1 MLSRRSFLALGAFVP
16 FAPSRVAP
24 KAFAHHFRYDHVIG
38 TSLDLTIHA
47 RDEVTARLADRA
59 VLNEMDRLTAILN
72 TRNPDS
78 EICKCEISGSH
89 TGSRVLEDVLNLY
102 DYWERATGGS
112 LSIRPGGIGSSRN
125 VDALGK
131 AYIIEQ
137 VMRAAREASPK
148 IQGIIVNI
156 GGDIAVW
163 GDAFEIGIADPSA
176 AYDNAAPMTRVLLR
190 DAAIA
195 TSGSYARGS
204 HILNPRTGQPV
215 SPALSATV
223 IARDAVT
230 ANALSTMICVAGA
243 DEGLRLVEST
253 PGAEA
258 LVIGASG
265 REQRSTGFS
274 RFEMRPVAQNTSPSG
289 WPAGFQLTL
298 SLVLTNGKSDDRGG
312 RRTNH
317 RPYVGV
323 WAETTSNKLVR
334 VMALWANEPRYY
346 GELSILYNRAG
357 RDPKSLLPIA
367 RATRPAGTYGLVWDG
382 VDEQR
387 MPVPMN
393 SYKIVVEASQEGGS
407 YTKQSGV
414 IVCGESPA
422 ELKLSGTVNFDPV
435 TIQYGPKSGQARQ
448 DA

>member
-16 FAPSRVAP
+16 FAPSRFAP
-24 KAFAHHFRYDHVIG
+24 KAFEHHFRYDHVIG
-38 TSLDLTIHA
+38 TSLDLSIHA
-47 RDEVTARLADRA
+47 RDEDAARLAERA
-59 VLNEMDRLTAILN
+59 VLNEVDRLTAILN

-78 EICKCEISGSH
+78 EICKCEKSGSRAQSH
-89 TGSRVLEDVLNLY
+89 VLEDVLNLY
-102 DYWERATGGS
+102 EYWERATGGS

-137 VMRAAREASPK
+137 VLRVAREASPK
-148 IQGIIVNI
+148 IESAMVNI

-163 GDAFEIGIADPSA
+163 GKDFEIGVADPSA
-176 AYDNAAPMTRVLLR
+176 PYDNATPLTRVLLH

-195 TSGSYARGS
+195 TSGSYARGT
-204 HILNPRTGQPV
+204 HILDPRTGRPV
-215 SPALSATV
+215 SAAAGATV

-230 ANALSTMICVAGA
+230 ANALSTVICVAGA
-243 DEGLRLVEST
+243 DDGLRLVEST

-258 LVIGASG
+258 LVIGPDG
-265 REQRSTGFS
+265 RERRSTGFP
-274 RFEMRPVAQNTSPSG
+274 RFEMRRVAQNTPASQ
-289 WPAGFQLTL
+289 WPAGFQITL
-298 SLVLTNGKSDDRGG
+298 SLVLTNGKADDRGG
-312 RRTNH
+312 RRRIH

-323 WAETTSNKLVR
+323 WAETPSSKLVR
-334 VMALWANEPRYY
+334 IMALWANEPRYY
-346 GELSILYNRAG
+346 GELSILFNRAG
-357 RDPKSLLPIA
+357 RDPRALMPIA

-382 VDEQR
+382 LDEQR
-387 MPVPMN
+387 MPVAMD

-435 TIQYGPKSGQARQ
+435 TIQYGPKTAQARL
-448 DA
+448 DV